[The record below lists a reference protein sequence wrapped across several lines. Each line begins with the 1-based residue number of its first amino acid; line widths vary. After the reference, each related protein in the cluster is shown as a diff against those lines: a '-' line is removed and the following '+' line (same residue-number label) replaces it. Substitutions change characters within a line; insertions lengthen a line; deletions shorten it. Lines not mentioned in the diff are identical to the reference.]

1 MTSAHSD
8 NIPATPSNA
17 IASDPLASSPLW
29 IPSDERIKN
38 SNMFEFIGLANNTT
52 SNVQIKNYAEL
63 HQWSIDQPEAF
74 WSLIWQTAGIIPAL
88 QEGLAKSDILN
99 AQGHFSE
106 AQWFPHQRL
115 NFAENLLQR
124 RDEKA
129 ALISCGEPQLN
140 NGQDRSISYRELYS
154 QVAKLATSLKN
165 MGIEK
170 GDRVAAFMP
179 NTQETVIAMLATTS
193 LGAIWSSC
201 SPDFGLQGVID
212 RFGQIEPKVL
222 FTTDGYFYAGKTLDS
237 LVKVAA
243 ISEQLPSLEQVIV
256 IPHVQLGTQDALGN
270 ILKTIQPKVSL
281 WHAVLDNP
289 AEQIEFVSVPF
300 SHPLYIMYSSGT
312 TGAPKCIVHSVGGT
326 LLQHAKELRIH
337 TDLKAD
343 DTIFYY
349 STCGWM
355 MWNWLVSSL
364 STGATVVLY
373 DGSPF
378 YPSGHCLWQMS
389 DRHNVSIFGTS
400 AKYIAALEKAHIKPM
415 QDYPL
420 TRLKAVLSTGSP
432 LAHESFDY
440 VYRDIK
446 ADVCLSSI
454 SGGTDIIS
462 CFALGNPILSVYRGE
477 LQCAGLGMAVNIFDD
492 HAKPLVQQKGELV
505 CTQPFPSCPIGFWQD
520 PGNQKFK
527 QAYFARFNNVWA
539 QGDYGEITLHQNPRH
554 SQNNNQHKG
563 LIIHGRSD
571 AVLNPGGVRIG
582 TAEIYRQ
589 VEKLDQVIESIA
601 IGQQWQDD
609 VRVVLFVV
617 LAPNEVLDEALIQLI
632 RSTIRANTTPR
643 HVPAKIIQV
652 TDIPR
657 TISGKI
663 VELAV
668 RKVVHNDI
676 VNNTD
681 ALKNPEALN
690 LFKNLPELQV

>member
-1 MTSAHSD
+1 MANSMTSAHSKSTH
-8 NIPATPSNA
+8 NTSSMTPLWTPS
-17 IASDPLASSPLW
+17 S
-29 IPSDERIKN
+29 ERIEN
-38 SNMFEFIGLANNTT
+38 SNMRDFMQLAAKRNTSEDSNTSFNNY
-52 SNVQIKNYAEL
+52 SEL
-63 HQWSIDQPEAF
+63 HQWSIEQPEEF
-74 WSLIWQTAGIIPAL
+74 WSLLWQYAGITPAL
-88 QEGLAKSDILN
+88 PKDVSKPDILN
-99 AQGHFSE
+99 SQGHFSE
-106 AQWFPHQRL
+106 AKWFSTIQL

-124 RDEKA
+124 RDKKSA
-129 ALISCGEPQLN
+129 IISCGEPELN
-140 NGQDRSISYRELYS
+140 NGEDRSINYEELYS
-154 QVAKLATSLKN
+154 QVAKLAASLKN
-165 MGIEK
+165 MGLEK

-222 FTTDGYFYAGKTLDS
+222 LTTDGYFYGGKTLNS
-237 LVKVAA
+237 LVKVAD
-243 ISEQLPSLEQVIV
+243 ISAELPSLKHVIV
-256 IPHVQLGTQDALGN
+256 IPHVQLGKKNALDTN
-270 ILKTIQPKVSL
+270 DLNAITPQVTL
-281 WHAVLDNP
+281 WSEALDNSS
-289 AEQIEFVSVPF
+289 EHIEFVAVPF

-312 TGAPKCIVHSVGGT
+312 TGVPKCIVHSVGGT
-326 LLQHAKELRIH
+326 LLQHAKELRLH
-337 TDLKAD
+337 SDLKAED
-343 DTIFYY
+343 SIFYY

-378 YPSGHCLWQMS
+378 YPSGHCLWQMA

-400 AKYIAALEKAHIKPM
+400 SKYIAALEKAQIRPM

-420 TRLKAVLSTGSP
+420 TELKAVLSTGSP

-462 CFALGNPILSVYRGE
+462 CFALGNPILPVYRGE

-492 HAKPLVQQKGELV
+492 QAQSLLQQKGELV

-520 PGNQKFK
+520 TGNQKFHK
-527 QAYFARFNNVWA
+527 AYFDLFENVWA
-539 QGDYGEITLHQNPRH
+539 QGDYGEITTH
-554 SQNNNQHKG
+554 SNQHRG

-609 VRVVLFVV
+609 VRVVLFVI
-617 LAPNEVLDEALIQLI
+617 LAPNEILDDSLIQLI
-632 RSTIRANTTPR
+632 RSTIRSNTTPR
-643 HVPAKIIQV
+643 HVPAKVIQV

-668 RKVVHNDI
+668 RTVVHNEI
-676 VNNTD
+676 VKNTD